1 MKNDAAPAGDNTLNE
16 LTSLGMF
23 FQGLIL
29 HFLHYFKAL
38 GFLALFL
45 WDGLVNIRWHGS
57 VVA

>member
-1 MKNDAAPAGDNTLNE
+1 MENNAASPSDNTLNG
-16 LTSLGMF
+16 LTGLRMF

-38 GFLALFL
+38 GFLAFFL